1 MDLVLES
8 LSRLNLLWDLPVQ
21 GSQEVDMPQPAQGP
35 NSREAYMLCPAQGF
49 DLQELVMPQPPWES
63 AP

>member
-1 MDLVLES
+1 
-8 LSRLNLLWDLPVQ
+8 
-21 GSQEVDMPQPAQGP
+21 MPQLAQEL
-35 NSREAYMLCPAQGF
+35 NSREAYMLCPAQEF